1 MDVDRVAPLGPPGQ
15 AAPVAR
21 NRPAAEGF
29 GEALQGALGDLSLS
43 RHAQHRIDRRDLSLD
58 TATAERLN
66 AAVHRAAE
74 KGART
79 SVVMLDNL
87 AVVVDV
93 RQRTVVTAMNQ
104 AGGEGRVFTNIDS
117 VVIG

>member
-1 MDVDRVAPLGPPGQ
+1 MDVERVGPPDQ
-15 AAPVAR
+15 TAAATP

-29 GEALQGALGDLSLS
+29 GEALQRALGGLSLS
-43 RHAQHRIDRRDLSLD
+43 RHAQHRIGRRDLAID
-58 TATAERLN
+58 AAAAQRLN

-87 AVVVDV
+87 AVVVDI

-104 AGGEGRVFTNIDS
+104 TGGEGRVFTNIDS